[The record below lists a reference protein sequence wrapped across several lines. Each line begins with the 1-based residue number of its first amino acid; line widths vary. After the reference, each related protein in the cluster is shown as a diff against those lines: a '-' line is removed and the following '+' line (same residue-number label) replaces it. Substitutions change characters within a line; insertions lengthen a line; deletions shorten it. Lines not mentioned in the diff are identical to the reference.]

1 MLLDH
6 SCLDGSLLTFLIQ
19 LCIKKKKKCFQTL
32 QNYNSLRDDSHITQY
47 LKLFHS
53 RNTCRTFSPTY
64 CRKWQPLIYLQ
75 LISFI
80 HFLYSYCF
88 WIISHI
94 QTYLDL
100 FSKFLFFTR
109 LFSSLCIFK
118 PILCIFH
125 TFSTFF
131 LLLSYCHS
139 ENISLLSEYS
149 FYIIFTV

>member
-19 LCIKKKKKCFQTL
+19 LCIKKKKCFQTL
-32 QNYNSLRDDSHITQY
+32 NIYNSLRDDSHITQY

-94 QTYLDL
+94 QNYLDL

-109 LFSSLCIFK
+109 H
-118 PILCIFH
+118 FH
-125 TFSTFF
+125 
-131 LLLSYCHS
+131 
-139 ENISLLSEYS
+139 LSEFLSLFFVYS
-149 FYIIFTV
+149 ILFPFFFFCSHTVIPRTFPCFLSILSI

>member
-19 LCIKKKKKCFQTL
+19 LCIKKKKCFQTL

-109 LFSSLCIFK
+109 LFHLSAFLSLFFVYS
-118 PILCIFH
+118 ILFPLFFFCSH
-125 TFSTFF
+125 TVIPRTFPCF
-131 LLLSYCHS
+131 LSILS
-139 ENISLLSEYS
+139 I
-149 FYIIFTV
+149 